1 MIITDGF
8 VMLNLPKT
16 GSTFA
21 RQVLKSLYKT
31 RYSELT
37 FAKKLAINLKISEP
51 LLQEFILP
59 NIRIKKVRRRRDQHG
74 TYQQIPEK
82 YKQREIFSIVR
93 NPYERLLSVYE
104 YKEWVKNP
112 PISRELIAQ
121 SFPQFPELSLNEFI
135 EMSKMIVEQELES
148 KSPHVRI
155 GPQSLQFIY
164 MYFKNP
170 GKVLQTITDD
180 YIDSDKY
187 LNDIADITFLRQEHL
202 GNDMRNFLE
211 THGFSH
217 DELRIIDELGIV
229 NETKHKSENRNALFT
244 PEAIAYIN
252 TEERFILK
260 ILRQK
265 GIEYPCPKIDYLKI
279 PGGGD
284 EVTL

>member
-1 MIITDGF
+1 MIVTNEF

-31 RYSELT
+31 RYNKLP
-37 FAKKLAINLKISEP
+37 FAKKMAIKLKINKP

-59 NIRIKKVRRRRDQHG
+59 NIRIKKVKRRRDQHG
-74 TYQQIPEK
+74 TYQQIPAK

-121 SFPQFPELSLNEFI
+121 FFPRFPKLSLDEFI
-135 EMSKMIVEQELES
+135 EMSRMIVEQELES
-148 KSPHVRI
+148 KSKRVRI

-170 GKVLQTITDD
+170 DEVLRTITDD
-180 YIDSDKY
+180 YINSDKY
-187 LNDIADITFLRQEHL
+187 LEDIADITFLRQEHL
-202 GNDMRNFLE
+202 GEDMKSFLKPY
-211 THGFSH
+211 GFNP

-229 NETKHKSENRNALFT
+229 NETRNKSVKRNALFT
-244 PEAIAYIN
+244 SDAIEYIN
-252 TEERFILK
+252 TEERFVLK
-260 ILRQK
+260 ILREK
-265 GIEYPCPKIDYLKI
+265 GIEYVCPKINHLEI
-279 PGGGD
+279 
-284 EVTL
+284 L